1 MKILALFVA
10 SILFGA
16 GVGAVVVVSGCATP
30 KVQAA
35 KHAAVVCGKEYAVEV
50 AKAVAEYGAKAIL
63 TGHVDWSEVETE
75 AKALGVEIGGC
86 AAKEFVAALAK
97 QPTVQA
103 RGGEPD
109 VVAQGQAMLERLRA
123 HWDVTDWAVQ

>member
-1 MKILALFVA
+1 MKYMILLVISAAAL
-10 SILFGA
+10 SCT
-16 GVGAVVVVSGCATP
+16 SP

-63 TGHVDWSEVETE
+63 TGHVDWAEVESE

-97 QPTVQA
+97 QPTVAA

-109 VVAQGQAMLERLRA
+109 VVVQGQAMLARLRA
-123 HWDVTDWAVQ
+123 HWDVTDWASP

>member
-1 MKILALFVA
+1 MRSLALLLLLA
-10 SILFGA
+10 SCT
-16 GVGAVVVVSGCATP
+16 SP
-30 KVQAA
+30 NVQAA

-63 TGHVDWSEVETE
+63 TGHVDWSEVEAE

-97 QPTVQA
+97 QPTVAA

-109 VVAQGQAMLERLRA
+109 VVAQGRAMLERLRA
-123 HWDVTDWAVQ
+123 HWSVEDWTSP